1 VERAV
6 RAAETE
12 AIFRD
17 VNETMAEQEGGVS
30 SDERVSLL
38 CECSNDAC
46 ADSVRVPKAE
56 YERVR
61 AQSDQFLIKPGH
73 VTEGIELV
81 LQRHP
86 EHWVIAKVGVAREI
100 AEETDP
106 RL

>member
-1 VERAV
+1 MERAV

-17 VNETMAEQEGGVS
+17 VNETMAEQAGEVS
-30 SDERVSLL
+30 ADERVSLL

-46 ADSVRVPKAE
+46 ADSISVQKAE

-61 AQSDQFLIKPGH
+61 AQPDQFLIKPGH
-73 VTEGIELV
+73 VTEGIEVV
-81 LQRHP
+81 LERHP
-86 EHWVIAKVGVAREI
+86 EYWVIAKVGVAGEI

-106 RL
+106 RR